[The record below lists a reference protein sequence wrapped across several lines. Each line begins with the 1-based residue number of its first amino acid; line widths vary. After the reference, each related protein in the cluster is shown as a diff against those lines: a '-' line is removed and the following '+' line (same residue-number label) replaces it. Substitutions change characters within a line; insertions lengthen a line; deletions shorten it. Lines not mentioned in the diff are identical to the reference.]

1 MTNKPSRWKFR
12 YTVVGILFVTWI
24 VSYMDR
30 MVMSAA
36 IPYIAKEWN
45 LSPSAMGVIMSA
57 FFAGYALCQ
66 VPGGIL
72 ADKFGPR
79 RLAAIGLVWWSAF
92 TAITGFATSL
102 ANMIWIRVAFG
113 IGEGLY
119 PGGAMK
125 LVSIWFPLKERATAN
140 AFMNSSNSLGPAL
153 APLFVAAIMAAWGW
167 RAVFYTLFVPGL
179 IMALFIWLYVK
190 DKPSESKH
198 VSEVE
203 LNEITSQ
210 EPQLGSFA
218 KKAGFWAL
226 MKVPILW
233 QCFFIWM
240 LFDVM
245 FWGFVSWL
253 PSYLVRQRG
262 FELVKMGITASLP
275 FFAGTIGLN
284 LGGWISD
291 KFFVGKRKQWIIMA
305 NLISALFLYLTYTVE
320 SANSAIVFQT
330 FAGLFICM
338 AFAGIWALPMNVI
351 PSSIMGTAGGF
362 INLGGQI
369 AGFCSPM
376 IMGFLIQAAGG
387 KFDTAFM
394 FLMGGAIASSIVAL
408 TVDESKKTILTTP
421 G

>member
-1 MTNKPSRWKFR
+1 MANRQSRWKFR

-45 LSPSAMGVIMSA
+45 LSPSAMGVILSA

-79 RLAAIGLVWWSAF
+79 RLATIGLVWWSTF

-102 ANMIWIRVAFG
+102 ANMVWIRVAFG

-119 PGGAMK
+119 PGGALK
-125 LVSIWFPLKERATAN
+125 LISIWFPLKERATAN
-140 AFMNSSNSLGPAL
+140 AFMNSSNALGPAL
-153 APLFVAAIMAAWGW
+153 APLFVAVIMAAWGW
-167 RAVFYTLFVPGL
+167 RTVFYTLFVPGL
-179 IMALFIWLYVK
+179 IMALFIWVYVR
-190 DKPSESKH
+190 DKPSESRH
-198 VSEVE
+198 VTEAE
-203 LNEITSQ
+203 LAEITSK
-210 EPQLGSFA
+210 EPQLGSLA
-218 KKAGFWAL
+218 KKAGFL
-226 MKVPILW
+226 EVMKVPIIW
-233 QCFFIWM
+233 QCFLIWM

-320 SANSAIVFQT
+320 SANTAVVFQT

-394 FLMGGAIASSIVAL
+394 FLMGGAIASSMVAL
-408 TVDESKKTILTTP
+408 TVNEGRKTTFTAP
-421 G
+421 S

>member
-1 MTNKPSRWKFR
+1 MSGSR
-12 YTVVGILFVTWI
+12 
-24 VSYMDR
+24 
-30 MVMSAA
+30 
-36 IPYIAKEWN
+36 
-45 LSPSAMGVIMSA
+45 
-57 FFAGYALCQ
+57 
-66 VPGGIL
+66 GIL

-79 RLAAIGLVWWSAF
+79 RLATIGLVWWSAF

-140 AFMNSSNSLGPAL
+140 AFMNSSNALGPAL
-153 APLFVAAIMAAWGW
+153 APLFVAVIMAAWGW
-167 RAVFYTLFVPGL
+167 RTVFYTLFVPGL
-179 IMALFIWLYVK
+179 IMALIIWVYVR
-190 DKPSESKH
+190 DKPSKSKH
-198 VSEVE
+198 VSEAE
-203 LNEITSQ
+203 LAEITSQ
-210 EPQLGSFA
+210 EPQLGSLA
-218 KKAGFWAL
+218 KKAGFLDL
-226 MKVPILW
+226 MKVPIIW

-320 SANSAIVFQT
+320 SANTAVVFQT

-387 KFDTAFM
+387 KFDRAFM

-408 TVDESKKTILTTP
+408 TVNEGKKTTFATP
-421 G
+421 LEG

>member
-1 MTNKPSRWKFR
+1 MENNESWWKAR
-12 YTVVGILFVTWI
+12 YTVLVILFVTWI

-79 RLAAIGLVWWSAF
+79 RLATIGLVWWSAF

-119 PGGAMK
+119 PGGALK
-125 LVSIWFPLKERATAN
+125 LISIWFPLKERATAN
-140 AFMNSSNSLGPAL
+140 AFMNSSNALGPAL
-153 APLFVAAIMAAWGW
+153 APLFVAVIMAAWGW
-167 RAVFYTLFVPGL
+167 RTVFYTLFVPGL
-179 IMALFIWLYVK
+179 IMALFIWVYVK

-198 VSEVE
+198 VSEAE
-203 LNEITSQ
+203 LAEIASK
-210 EPQLGSFA
+210 EPQLGSLA
-218 KKAGFWAL
+218 KKAGFL
-226 MKVPILW
+226 DVMKVSIIW

-291 KFFVGKRKQWIIMA
+291 RFFVGKRKQWIIMA

-320 SANSAIVFQT
+320 SANTAVVFQT

-338 AFAGIWALPMNVI
+338 AFAAIWALPMNVI

-408 TVDESKKTILTTP
+408 TVNEGKKTTFAAP
-421 G
+421 S